1 MPQPRAVQRQLGLL
15 AMPRGAV
22 VDAFASLLVL
32 SLAAVRAPPG
42 TVDDRSDGITHH
54 DAEAAS
60 EVDVDCAAHGQAPHG
75 ILRRNLF
82 TDRHHIAFDD
92 RPVAIIC
99 PIVHQT
105 PAFLEQIAA
114 PISRFDAV
122 RNRMRERHFYHV
134 VRIAGRVCCPIA
146 KRRTEAVDSHVVAQ
160 ALYNSRERV
169 RP

>member
-1 MPQPRAVQRQLGLL
+1 LLRSAADDVRQCGLDSTDAPVRHYGGAPCRSLARFNDNLDLL

-42 TVDDRSDGITHH
+42 AVDDRSDGITHH

-82 TDRHHIAFDD
+82 
-92 RPVAIIC
+92 
-99 PIVHQT
+99 
-105 PAFLEQIAA
+105 
-114 PISRFDAV
+114 
-122 RNRMRERHFYHV
+122 
-134 VRIAGRVCCPIA
+134 RIGTTSPSMIGRL
-146 KRRTEAVDSHVVAQ
+146 Q
-160 ALYNSRERV
+160 
-169 RP
+169 